1 MQNIPIYLYS
11 NTVNITLDLDNTVKG
26 VNQVMYQRDLKIQKG
41 LKNQVRIQ
49 FKNSDQKNIRIYNT
63 QTFVFS
69 MFDAVNRRTILEKPL
84 SVLDQGT
91 TSTKGLSLLSLS
103 ETDTLNLEK
112 SSYQFNIKLLD
123 NDGSYTPAYS
133 NTYYG
138 IAGTIQLLND
148 GFPELKDST
157 TVNTFNKFFNSDT
170 LLYEHFSGDVYAYPE
185 YKTNNGL
192 HTVAI
197 YMTNYKGTVL
207 IQGTLDNSPGV
218 NANYTTI
225 TSRTYTGD
233 TSIDSVNFYGIYSY
247 VRFIHIPEKAPAD
260 LDNDNPSYYGNL
272 DKILYRS

>member
-11 NTVNITLDLDNTVKG
+11 NTLNVILDLDNTVKG

-69 MFDAVNRRTILEKPL
+69 MFDAVNKRTIIEKPL
-84 SVLDQGT
+84 AVLDQGT

-103 ETDTLNLEK
+103 ESDTINLEK
-112 SSYQFNIKLLD
+112 SSYQFNIKLRD
-123 NDGSYTPAYS
+123 ADGSYVPAYS

-138 IAGTIQLLND
+138 IAGTLHLLTD

-157 TVNTFNKFFNSDT
+157 TVVNFNKFFNSDT
-170 LLYEHFSGDVYAYPE
+170 LEYEHFSGDFYAYPE
-185 YKTNNGL
+185 YKSNNGL

-197 YMTNYKGTVL
+197 YMSAYKGTVL

-225 TSRTYTGD
+225 ASRTYTGD

-247 VRFIHIPEKAPAD
+247 IRFIHIPEKAPAD
-260 LDNDNPSYYGNL
+260 PDNDNPSYYGNL

>member
-1 MQNIPIYLYS
+1 MQNLPIYLYS
-11 NTVNITLDLDNTVKG
+11 NTINITLDLDNTVKG

-69 MFDAVNRRTILEKPL
+69 MFDAINKRTILEKPL

-103 ETDTLNLEK
+103 ESDTINLEK
-112 SSYQFNIKLLD
+112 SSYQFNIKLRD
-123 NDGSYTPAYS
+123 SDGSYMPAYS

-138 IAGTIQLLND
+138 IAGTLHLLND
-148 GFPELKDST
+148 GFPELTDST
-157 TVNTFNKFFNSDT
+157 TIQNFNKFFNSDT
-170 LLYEHFSGDVYAYPE
+170 LEYEHFSGDVYAYPE
-185 YKTNNGL
+185 YKSNNGL

-197 YMTNYKGTVL
+197 YMTAYKGTVL
-207 IQGTLDNSPGV
+207 IQGTLDNSPGP

-225 TSRTYTGD
+225 ASRTYTGN

-247 VRFIHIPEKAPAD
+247 IRFIHVPSKAPAD
-260 LDNDNPSYYGNL
+260 PDNDNPSYYGNL